1 MNIKKILYAT
11 DFSSDS
17 DAALRYASSLAAS
30 EGAMLCIAHID
41 DDTPGLVFGHVGY
54 GYVPEVD
61 DIARQ
66 QYDKLLTILPT
77 NESVKYEHRFLRGEA
92 AESIL
97 HLAKEEQAELIVIG
111 THGRTG
117 LKRLLMG
124 SVAEAVVRRCQASLA
139 KPPSRADHVMID
151 WVQWVYCLMRAK
163 RP

>member
-17 DAALRYASSLAAS
+17 DAALRYASTVAAA
-30 EGAMLCIAHID
+30 EGATLCIAHID

-66 QYDKLLTILPT
+66 QYDKLLTIVPT
-77 NESVKYEHRFLRGEA
+77 TEGVKYEHQFLRGEA

-97 HLAKEEQAELIVIG
+97 QLAEKEQADLIVIG
-111 THGRTG
+111 SHGRTG
-117 LKRLLMG
+117 LRRLLMG
-124 SVAEAVVRRCQASLA
+124 SVAEAVVRRAHCPVLTIKQPSAGSADASQPLEQHPQS
-139 KPPSRADHVMID
+139 KG
-151 WVQWVYCLMRAK
+151 
-163 RP
+163 